1 MAVGYESAQV
11 NNQLVNV
18 APGQAF
24 SPLAYG
30 AELSGPGYWPRNGVY
45 NTPPVMPSP
54 AIAAGQAMSQ
64 TGTLGTGNPMP
75 TAGSVRSDGSI
86 NFFHPTKSPLTMGL
100 IFLIVGV
107 LMLQYIHYR

>member
-24 SPLAYG
+24 APLAYG
-30 AELSGPGYWPRNGVY
+30 AELSGPGFWPRNGVF

-54 AIAAGQAMSQ
+54 AISVGQAMSQ
-64 TGTLGTGNPMP
+64 TGTYGAGNPMP
-75 TAGSVRSDGSI
+75 TAASVNGKGV

-100 IFLIVGV
+100 IFLIVGI